1 MIVET
6 KNFDLVDWRRENY
19 LPNPGGLWA
28 KVPTQGFLGGPALGR
43 DRLWQASERSGC
55 LWQPEDV
62 ASPGSKDLAAP
73 SNEASLWPSAG
84 AQAGWGLEKPL
95 PALVADMAEGERAP
109 SHELR
114 GSWALV
120 QGGRPGDPGQK
131 FPRYRQSDV
140 APPAPC
146 RQICCRVS
154 SEGETLLSV
163 HHPSIRQNG
172 LAGLS
177 SVFFPRQKGRAALH
191 RSERCSFHRTRLWS
205 GRRLAERRVS
215 RCRLGGPNSRTGPQ
229 TIVQASPPRRGLAGR
244 NKAWSGNVGVCYY
257 ITIL

>member
-6 KNFDLVDWRRENY
+6 KNFDLVDSRRENY

-114 GSWALV
+114 GSWALT
-120 QGGRPGDPGQK
+120 QGGRPGDPGQRDFRDIGNQTWLRRLHAAK
-131 FPRYRQSDV
+131 SAAGFPRKGKLCSPST
-140 APPAPC
+140 APPSARMVWLAC
-146 RQICCRVS
+146 QASFSRAKKAEQRCTALSGAAFTELVS
-154 SEGETLLSV
+154 GVAVDWQSG
-163 HHPSIRQNG
+163 
-172 LAGLS
+172 AY
-177 SVFFPRQKGRAALH
+177 RAA
-191 RSERCSFHRTRLWS
+191 S
-205 GRRLAERRVS
+205 RRPE
-215 RCRLGGPNSRTGPQ
+215 
-229 TIVQASPPRRGLAGR
+229 
-244 NKAWSGNVGVCYY
+244 
-257 ITIL
+257 